1 MKTLMFIAT
10 LLSATTQPP
19 IKECVVSGCSG
30 QLCVEG
36 GQADTSNKGGIS
48 TCEYKP
54 EYECYKSYGR
64 CGIIQT
70 SKESFKCGWEDSSE
84 LKNCLSGKQLPLL
97 DEKTGTNK

>member
-1 MKTLMFIAT
+1 MKALVLAVLMAT
-10 LLSATTQPP
+10 PQPA
-19 IKECVVSGCSG
+19 IQECVVSGCSG

-64 CGIIQT
+64 CGKVQI
-70 SKESFKCGWEDSSE
+70 SKDKFKCGWEENPE
-84 LKNCLSGKQLPLL
+84 LKACLSGKQLPLL